1 VLIVIP
7 ELQRMQLMNASH
19 ARRLAVDG
27 PPKQINQAFVIILGR
42 ITRQIAKAVS
52 HRHMS
57 TVYSVPPVLFGYPTF
72 DMVDAVHYLRVALTN
87 KGYSVTAHKCG
98 VLAIF
103 WTDGE
108 DTEDPEAEP
117 DRFNIDL

>member
-1 VLIVIP
+1 
-7 ELQRMQLMNASH
+7 MQLMNAAH
-19 ARRLAVDG
+19 ARRLASDG

-42 ITRQIAKAVS
+42 ITCQIAKAVS

-57 TVYSVPPVLFGYPTF
+57 TVFNVPPVLFGYPTYA
-72 DMVDAVHYLRVALTN
+72 MAEVVSYLRVALTN
-87 KGYSVTAHKCG
+87 KGYSVTAHECG

-103 WTDGE
+103 WTSGAD
-108 DTEDPEAEP
+108 DDDPEDET